1 MIDLKLKVSTR
12 LDSEEVSCNP
22 VCLDTDSKFAYVLAS
37 QVDMHT
43 GGSTWILFEQMCS
56 KTLDVPAH
64 Q

>member
-43 GGSTWILFEQMCS
+43 GGSTWILF
-56 KTLDVPAH
+56 
-64 Q
+64 